1 MVKKIAI
8 AIWILTAT
16 FLGILIINY
25 YGNQKLI
32 SNYGEGVYQQ
42 NELGFLGF
50 TQPYINH
57 FNRGNIYYQLGDYEK
72 DKQEYQMALN
82 LMPPDPYDCKIRVN
96 YALSHVTPIDVKSIN
111 EDNYK
116 DVIEIC
122 ETAKAILAEKDCATE
137 NNDGHYYA
145 AQKLYNE
152 INEFEEQL
160 RQQYENPPTPTP
172 DPNDPNNQNTDT
184 PTPTPTPEGSPK
196 PDADHTD
203 TPTPTPTPQGD
214 TGTPTPTPQGGTD
227 TPTPTPSGDTGT
239 PTPSPA
245 DGSPTPTPGDGTPT
259 PTPGDDPGDTGTP
272 TPTPGDNPGDTGTPT
287 PTPGGDPG
295 NSGTPTPTPGGDPS
309 NSGTPTPTPGGQGTG
324 TPTPTPGGSGGNSGT
339 PTPTPGGN
347 GGNNGTPTPTP
358 SPEDKIKDI
367 QDRANRTRYGE
378 GDDYWGSDDWNFGD
392 SASW

>member
-16 FLGILIINY
+16 FLGILVINY
-25 YGNQKLI
+25 YGNRKMI
-32 SNYGEGVYQQ
+32 ANYGEGVYQQ

-72 DKQEYQMALN
+72 AKQEYQMALN
-82 LMPPDPYDCKIRVN
+82 LLPTDPYDCKIRVN

-111 EDNYK
+111 EDNYE
-116 DVIEIC
+116 DIIEIC
-122 ETAKAILAEKDCATE
+122 ETAKGILSEKDCATE

-172 DPNDPNNQNTDT
+172 DPNDPNNTST
-184 PTPTPTPEGSPK
+184 PTPTPTPQGSPK

-227 TPTPTPSGDTGT
+227 TPTPTPGGD
-239 PTPSPA
+239 
-245 DGSPTPTPGDGTPT
+245 SPTPTPGDGSPTPSPGDEPGETPT
-259 PTPGDDPGDTGTP
+259 PTPGGSGDTGTP
-272 TPTPGDNPGDTGTPT
+272 TPTPGGGDGGTGTPTPTPGGNPGNSGTPT

-295 NSGTPTPTPGGDPS
+295 NSGTPTPTPGGNP
-309 NSGTPTPTPGGQGTG
+309 
-324 TPTPTPGGSGGNSGT
+324 GNSGT
-339 PTPTPGGN
+339 PTPTPGGS
-347 GGNNGTPTPTP
+347 GNNGTPTPTQT
-358 SPEDKIKDI
+358 PEDRIRDI
-367 QDRANRTRYGE
+367 QDRANRVRYGDGE
-378 GDDYWGSDDWNFGD
+378 DYWGSSDWNFGD

>member
-72 DKQEYQMALN
+72 AKQEYQMALN